1 LTLKTGLEQ
10 PARTVTGVGSFKLSE
25 KTSDEPTLIEIFLSI
40 HNTGFSGGILVA
52 ATYSAC
58 NSHSSAAMHTRGTL
72 MNQDQVKGKWNQL
85 KGEIKNKWA
94 RMTDDDLLEVEGD
107 MDKLAGRIQ
116 ERTGDKREDIRNWL
130 NQNSN

>member
-1 LTLKTGLEQ
+1 MQ
-10 PARTVTGVGSFKLSE
+10 
-25 KTSDEPTLIEIFLSI
+25 
-40 HNTGFSGGILVA
+40 
-52 ATYSAC
+52 
-58 NSHSSAAMHTRGTL
+58 TRGTL

-85 KGEIKNKWA
+85 KGEIKKKWA

-130 NQNSN
+130 NQNRN